1 VFQPRRPFRLLLLAA
16 SAILSL
22 PSLARPAAPV
32 AQGPDWLGAQ
42 EARED
47 LRQLWTDLEAT
58 HPDPFLRSGGM
69 VEFRKRFAE
78 AQAAIPAGGIDRRA
92 FDRLLRPL
100 LAQVGDG
107 HTTLDEEATKT
118 DAQVLVD
125 LTPVEE
131 RLVVTG
137 VYDPAQLSLIGA
149 TVQAIEGVPV
159 ATLTERMGARVGYEN
174 VYTNLD
180 HLVEAAASTDRL
192 AELLDRPALTGPVTF
207 QVLLPGGDAA
217 IFQAP
222 LRSGART
229 GRLTPPSRLHLPPVD
244 GSGMAAGFLDE
255 AGQVGYFRLD
265 SSMRYREA
273 FEVWHL
279 TGMDRGDWLDR
290 VVEDVTGKKPS
301 GREAQKLA
309 QVPSVSE
316 RLMILTT
323 EMKARRTPV
332 LIVDLRENPG
342 GQSVF
347 ADILEYFLY
356 PLDSTMAVD
365 HGYQVSRFSPLYFQS
380 HSADTIEKVRTR
392 TTADFQMGDLDF
404 TGLDQWRHLRAVPPS
419 PAERQRLSQ
428 EFLDQMRGVPTF
440 AKILDQ
446 GGWNAAW
453 TPRVVVLTSARTY
466 SAAFDAVLQLR
477 AHGAAVVGVP
487 SSQAANCFI
496 DVVGFRLAHSRL
508 TGTIS
513 FKWSVGLPQ
522 DPQNGTLLRPDRELS
537 YADDRAFKFDPNA
550 TILLAIDFLSKPHP
564 AAPGG
569 LALLRP

>member
-1 VFQPRRPFRLLLLAA
+1 MFQFHRQLGWLLP
-16 SAILSL
+16 AIVVAVLSL
-22 PSLARPAAPV
+22 PSLAQPAAP
-32 AQGPDWLGAQ
+32 AGNGQDWLGAQ

-47 LRQLWTDLEAT
+47 IRQLWTDLEAT

-69 VEFRKRFAE
+69 VAFRKRFVD
-78 AQAAIPAGGIDRRA
+78 AQAAIPSGGIDRSA
-92 FDRLLRPL
+92 FERLLQPL

-107 HTTLDEEATKT
+107 HTALDEEVSKT
-118 DAQVLVD
+118 DVQVLVD

-137 VYDPAQLSLIGA
+137 VYDPAQLSLVGA

-159 ATLTERMGARVGYEN
+159 ATLAERMGSRVGYEN
-174 VYTNLD
+174 VYTNLE
-180 HLVEAAASTDRL
+180 HLVEAAASADRL
-192 AELLDRPALTGPVTF
+192 TELLERPALMGPVTF
-207 QVLLPGGDAA
+207 QVLLPGGEPA
-217 IFQAP
+217 ILQAP

-229 GRLTPPSRLHLPPVD
+229 ARLTPPSRLHLPPVD
-244 GSGMAAGFLDE
+244 GAGMAAGFLDE

-265 SSMRYREA
+265 SSRRYREA

-279 TGMDRGDWLDR
+279 TGMNMGDWLDR
-290 VVEDVTGKKPS
+290 VVEDVTGKKPTGS
-301 GREAQKLA
+301 EAQKLA
-309 QVPSVSE
+309 QIPSVTE
-316 RLMILTT
+316 RLMTLTT

-356 PLDSTMAVD
+356 PLDSTVVLD
-365 HGYQVSRFSPLYFQS
+365 HGYQISRFSPLYFQS
-380 HSADTIEKVRTR
+380 HSADTLEKVRAR
-392 TTADFQMGDLDF
+392 TTTDFQMGDLDF
-404 TGLDQWRHLRAVPPS
+404 AGMEQWRHLRAVPPS
-419 PAERQRLSQ
+419 PAERQRLSH
-428 EFLDQMRGVPTF
+428 EFLDQMEGLPTL
-440 AKILDQ
+440 AKALDQ
-446 GGWNAAW
+446 GSWNAAW

-496 DVVGFRLAHSRL
+496 DTVRFRLAHSHL

-522 DPQNGTLLRPDRELS
+522 DLQNGTLLRPDRELS

-550 TILLAIDFLSKPHP
+550 TILLAMDFLSEPHL
-564 AAPGG
+564 AAPENQK
-569 LALLRP
+569 R

>member
-1 VFQPRRPFRLLLLAA
+1 
-16 SAILSL
+16 
-22 PSLARPAAPV
+22 
-32 AQGPDWLGAQ
+32 
-42 EARED
+42 
-47 LRQLWTDLEAT
+47 
-58 HPDPFLRSGGM
+58 M

-273 FEVWHL
+273 FEMWHL

-342 GQSVF
+342 ANPSSRTSWNTS
-347 ADILEYFLY
+347 
-356 PLDSTMAVD
+356 STLWTAPWRWIMA
-365 HGYQVSRFSPLYFQS
+365 
-380 HSADTIEKVRTR
+380 TR
-392 TTADFQMGDLDF
+392 
-404 TGLDQWRHLRAVPPS
+404 S
-419 PAERQRLSQ
+419 PAFRLSISSPTARIRSRRC
-428 EFLDQMRGVPTF
+428 ERGPRPIFRWAT
-440 AKILDQ
+440 
-446 GGWNAAW
+446 W
-453 TPRVVVLTSARTY
+453 TSRVLTS
-466 SAAFDAVLQLR
+466 
-477 AHGAAVVGVP
+477 G
-487 SSQAANCFI
+487 
-496 DVVGFRLAHSRL
+496 
-508 TGTIS
+508 GTCAP
-513 FKWSVGLPQ
+513 FPHR
-522 DPQNGTLLRPDRELS
+522 RPKGS
-537 YADDRAFKFDPNA
+537 
-550 TILLAIDFLSKPHP
+550 
-564 AAPGG
+564 G
-569 LALLRP
+569 